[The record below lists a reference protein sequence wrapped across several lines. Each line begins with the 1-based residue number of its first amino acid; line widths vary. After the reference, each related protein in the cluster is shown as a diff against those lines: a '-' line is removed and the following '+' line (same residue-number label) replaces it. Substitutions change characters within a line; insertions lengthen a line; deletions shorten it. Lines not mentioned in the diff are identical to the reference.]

1 MKNEKDFLDMRVA
14 LDGIPLLTP
23 KTGIGR
29 YTSELAN
36 ALKEL
41 PNPPVVT
48 FNYGYRAINTDQI
61 KNSDN
66 PMIFDH
72 YIFGIFKRFFPV
84 YTKEWVKQSIIKYQK
99 RGSKPQIYHATN
111 YVADYFDAPI
121 ISTIHDLS
129 FMRYPE
135 TLPHK
140 RLTWLK
146 DGLPKTVKKAKYII
160 AISNFTKKEI
170 VKWMKV
176 KEKRIKVIYPG
187 VNESFYPNKGRT
199 VFDCLN
205 RYNLKFKQ
213 YILTVGTLEPRK
225 NILTLLEAYERFYFR
240 TSLNYPLVI
249 VGMKGWK
256 DEDINRGINRLT
268 QKNMIISLGYVPEDE
283 LPNLYNGAA
292 LFVFPSIYEGFGFP
306 PLEAMACGVP
316 TIVSNRGSLSEVVG
330 NGGFLLDPKDIDKL
344 SNEIEEFLRK
354 PGKREVYS
362 KKGIERVKMFTWK
375 SCAENTYELYQS
387 VLHNNL
393 RIGKID

>member
-1 MKNEKDFLDMRVA
+1 MRVV

-23 KTGIGR
+23 ITGIGR
-29 YTSELAN
+29 YTSELAR

-48 FNYGYRAINTDQI
+48 FNYGYRVINNDPI
-61 KNSDN
+61 KNSEN
-66 PMIFDH
+66 PMIFDR
-72 YIFGIFKRFFPV
+72 YIFKILKNFFPNH
-84 YTKEWVKQSIIKYQK
+84 TKELIKKSIINYKN
-99 RGSKPQIYHATN
+99 RGNRPHIYHATN
-111 YVADYFDAPI
+111 YVADYFGAPI
-121 ISTIHDLS
+121 ISTIHDLC

-135 TLPHK
+135 TLTRK
-140 RLTWLK
+140 RLNWLK
-146 DGLPKTVKKAKYII
+146 DGLPKTIKKAKYII
-160 AISNFTKKEI
+160 TISNFTKNEI
-170 VKWMKV
+170 VKWMNV
-176 KEKRIKVIYPG
+176 NEKRIKVIYPG
-187 VNESFYPNKGRT
+187 VNESFYPNKDNS

-205 RYNLKFKQ
+205 HYNLKFKQ

-225 NILTLLEAYERFYFR
+225 NILTLLEAYEKFYAR

-330 NGGFLLDPKDIDKL
+330 NGGFVLDPKDIDKM
-344 SNEIEEFLRK
+344 SNEIEGFLKETR
-354 PGKREVYS
+354 KREVFS
-362 KKGIERVKMFTWK
+362 KQGIERVKMFTWK

-393 RIGKID
+393 RTGKID